1 MNLLINAK
9 RNKKKIMHSLNL
21 TKEELNIIISS
32 LDDISDIYKSALKN
46 IDNSEIED
54 QKEYLN
60 KVEILLQKLKEE
72 KDEYSQS

>member
-1 MNLLINAK
+1 MIHNL
-9 RNKKKIMHSLNL
+9 SL
-21 TKEELNIIISS
+21 TEDELNIIISS

-72 KDEYSQS
+72 KDEFK

>member
-1 MNLLINAK
+1 MIHNL
-9 RNKKKIMHSLNL
+9 SL
-21 TKEELNIIISS
+21 TEDELNIIISS

-72 KDEYSQS
+72 KNDSNN